1 MPFYERANEMKRM
14 EFRVQ
19 FVVDQLTE
27 EGAESLVAKLL
38 AKTGSAKVNV
48 VGFSRVGQETGVG
61 WIPSLSRAAPQPL
74 SDTVYSVTSVD
85 ETA

>member
-1 MPFYERANEMKRM
+1 MKRM

-19 FVVDQLTE
+19 FVVDQVTD

-48 VGFSRVGQETGVG
+48 VGFSRVGAEACVG
-61 WIPSLSRAAPQPL
+61 FVPPMSRVSVPLPL

>member
-1 MPFYERANEMKRM
+1 MKRM
-14 EFRVQ
+14 EFKVQ
-19 FVVDQLTE
+19 FVVDQVTE
-27 EGAESLVAKLL
+27 EGAEALVAKLL

-48 VGFSRVGQETGVG
+48 VGFSRVGQEICVG
-61 WIPSLSRAAPQPL
+61 SSPGFWRAAPQPL